1 MLFTLEVLA
10 VLPLLLSKGVVLHYF
25 SSIIVSFHIK
35 IMLTTPPPPPPTPPL
50 SNKRGQQELIFIK
63 YTTEVIPKDYQN
75 NGFMQK
81 LDWPRNVF

>member
-1 MLFTLEVLA
+1 MLCTLEVLA

-25 SSIIVSFHIK
+25 SSIIVSFLIK
-35 IMLTTPPPPPPTPPL
+35 IMLATPPTPTPPL